1 MSDMTD
7 TTDYTKIPEVLAV
20 LPLRNIV
27 VFPGMIV
34 PLFVG
39 RDKSIRALEDVMADD
54 KQIMLVAQRDGDLDD
69 PSEEDV
75 YDIGTV
81 GTILQLLKL
90 PDGTVKVLVEG
101 LRRAKLVDFVPN
113 ESFFQASVIGIE
125 EEGLDSSD
133 LASLSKTVVGQFDNY
148 VKMNRKIPQEVQNVI
163 REI

>member
-54 KQIMLVAQRDGDLDD
+54 KQIILVAQRDGDLDD

-90 PDGTVKVLVEG
+90 PDGTVQMIWIPEHNVNVPVIANVLVP
-101 LRRAKLVDFVPN
+101 VNIFVL
-113 ESFFQASVIGIE
+113 G
-125 EEGLDSSD
+125 
-133 LASLSKTVVGQFDNY
+133 
-148 VKMNRKIPQEVQNVI
+148 
-163 REI
+163 

>member
-69 PSEEDV
+69 PSEKDV

-101 LRRAKLVDFVPN
+101 LLRSKLVDFVPN

-125 EEGLDSSD
+125 EEDLDSPD
-133 LASLSKTVVGQFDNY
+133 LASLS
-148 VKMNRKIPQEVQNVI
+148 
-163 REI
+163 

>member
-113 ESFFQASVIGIE
+113 ESFF
-125 EEGLDSSD
+125 SS
-133 LASLSKTVVGQFDNY
+133 QCY
-148 VKMNRKIPQEVQNVI
+148 RY
-163 REI
+163 

>member
-1 MSDMTD
+1 MSDEID

-101 LRRAKLVDFVPN
+101 LRRAKLVDFVSN
-113 ESFFQASVIGIE
+113 ESFF
-125 EEGLDSSD
+125 SS
-133 LASLSKTVVGQFDNY
+133 QCY
-148 VKMNRKIPQEVQNVI
+148 RY
-163 REI
+163 